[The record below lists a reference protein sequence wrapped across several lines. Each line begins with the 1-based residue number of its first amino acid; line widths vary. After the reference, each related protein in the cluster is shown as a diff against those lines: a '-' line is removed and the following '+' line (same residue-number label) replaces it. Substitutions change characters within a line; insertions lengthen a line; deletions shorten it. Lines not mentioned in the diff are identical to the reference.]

1 MNVKYYKDRI
11 ISDEQTAIEKLTLL
25 LEQGQFELVSDT
37 PKDGNIK
44 LVYLMNDAV
53 ESFIVFEKARVT
65 GSYQKDFEDWVE
77 YSLSSE
83 NGEYVLVIYQQDI
96 VFSILFKQIYLETH
110 LYNYG
115 CTGHFW
121 IKKDENIRQLEYKIA
136 IMHDKKEYLGKEF
149 CNEKEIKLS
158 ELVYFPPLNY
168 TCYPSVPKKYLV
180 PRKEPWKPSMQAI
193 DLMIEYAKNDNSL
206 KRNLKLYK
214 RFQSKAMTRHIAHM
228 LHHNRHSDVIETLM
242 EEMILI
248 SKDYSRRKF
257 DDPQQIELDS
267 LLKKAKK
274 IQKRYQSN
282 RVRAYI
288 YVEEPF
294 IEVNDSIKLKVYVL
308 IIKKGLINQ
317 KVIVKKVEK

>member
-1 MNVKYYKDRI
+1 
-11 ISDEQTAIEKLTLL
+11 
-25 LEQGQFELVSDT
+25 
-37 PKDGNIK
+37 
-44 LVYLMNDAV
+44 
-53 ESFIVFEKARVT
+53 
-65 GSYQKDFEDWVE
+65 
-77 YSLSSE
+77 
-83 NGEYVLVIYQQDI
+83 
-96 VFSILFKQIYLETH
+96 
-110 LYNYG
+110 
-115 CTGHFW
+115 
-121 IKKDENIRQLEYKIA
+121 
-136 IMHDKKEYLGKEF
+136 
-149 CNEKEIKLS
+149 
-158 ELVYFPPLNY
+158 
-168 TCYPSVPKKYLV
+168 
-180 PRKEPWKPSMQAI
+180 
-193 DLMIEYAKNDNSL
+193 
-206 KRNLKLYK
+206 
-214 RFQSKAMTRHIAHM
+214 MTRHIAHM

>member
-1 MNVKYYKDRI
+1 
-11 ISDEQTAIEKLTLL
+11 
-25 LEQGQFELVSDT
+25 
-37 PKDGNIK
+37 
-44 LVYLMNDAV
+44 
-53 ESFIVFEKARVT
+53 
-65 GSYQKDFEDWVE
+65 
-77 YSLSSE
+77 
-83 NGEYVLVIYQQDI
+83 
-96 VFSILFKQIYLETH
+96 
-110 LYNYG
+110 
-115 CTGHFW
+115 
-121 IKKDENIRQLEYKIA
+121 
-136 IMHDKKEYLGKEF
+136 
-149 CNEKEIKLS
+149 
-158 ELVYFPPLNY
+158 
-168 TCYPSVPKKYLV
+168 
-180 PRKEPWKPSMQAI
+180 
-193 DLMIEYAKNDNSL
+193 
-206 KRNLKLYK
+206 
-214 RFQSKAMTRHIAHM
+214 
-228 LHHNRHSDVIETLM
+228 M